1 MTEVAPSPLV
11 YAHRGGHHDGPP
23 ENTLAAFERAV
34 ELGADAIELDVRRA
48 ADGELVIF
56 HDAKLGRQPVG
67 KLSAAQLSE
76 RTGYEVPTLDA
87 VLRWAQGR
95 IRLDVELKE
104 DGYVELVA
112 EPLSRFHAAGGGL
125 LVTSFLDPVLVRLAA
140 LAPEVPLGL
149 LIGMTAIG
157 AVRRARSCAAAA
169 IVVQA
174 RLASN
179 RLLDEACAAGLE
191 CIVWDALETAGDHT
205 RFLHDPR
212 IDGVITDHVAWALA
226 ERPAGR

>member
-1 MTEVAPSPLV
+1 VF
-11 YAHRGGHHDGPP
+11 AHRGGHHEGPP
-23 ENTLAAFERAV
+23 ENTFAAFERAV
-34 ELGADAIELDVRRA
+34 ELGADAIELDVRRS

-56 HDAKLGRQPVG
+56 HDAKLGRDPVA
-67 KLSAAQLSE
+67 KLTAPELSE
-76 RTGYEVPTLDA
+76 RAGYEVPTLAA
-87 VLRWAQGR
+87 VLAWARGR

-112 EPLSRFHAAGGGL
+112 APLSRFHAAGGEL
-125 LVTSFLDPVLVRLAA
+125 LVTSFLDPVLVRLAG
-140 LAPEVPLGL
+140 LAPAVPRGL

-174 RLASN
+174 RLASD
-179 RLLDEACAAGLE
+179 RLLHEAYAAGLQ
-191 CIVWDALETAGDHT
+191 CIVWDALETAGDHA

-226 ERPAGR
+226 ERVAGR